1 MKRSALGICVCS
13 TDLNQQSSKDAKNL
27 NRRTCRCGYT
37 PSYADETCVDSN
49 LNARRLRI
57 TPALSCAFAVSLGIA
72 RQSTWQ
78 VRVNHDGKGL
88 AASQTTRRAYLV
100 RFPS

>member
-57 TPALSCAFAVSLGIA
+57 TPALSCAFAVSLGAA
-72 RQSTWQ
+72 RLLAVSE
-78 VRVNHDGKGL
+78 GL
-88 AASQTTRRAYLV
+88 AASQTKRRAYLV

>member
-37 PSYADETCVDSN
+37 
-49 LNARRLRI
+49 
-57 TPALSCAFAVSLGIA
+57 
-72 RQSTWQ
+72 QSMP
-78 VRVNHDGKGL
+78 KK
-88 AASQTTRRAYLV
+88 LV
-100 RFPS
+100 LTVI